1 MRTKQDAYRI
11 LELDKEPLRDGGN
24 DISTEQI
31 KKQYR
36 LMALKYHPDKSK
48 DVDAKD
54 KFIRIQEA
62 YRFLLDSDSD
72 SESNGRETTP
82 EMASYEKTMDDFLS
96 SSVSPKYALLL
107 KKILRVL
114 SKTGLKDL
122 LRRLNRDTLV
132 KLHELMELYKDAFH
146 IDDSEF
152 TEFTTKTAE
161 SNSPE
166 NGRENDATRAVD
178 HRITYILNP
187 FIEDLMGDN
196 VFRLK
201 HGDQFYLVPLWHSET
216 VFEDESSG
224 EEFRVCCYPIL
235 PENMDIDDYNI
246 LSVWLDIRVDQ
257 IWNREHMEID
267 VGGKMVDLPTNLLR
281 FTDKSQEILI
291 MGKGVPL
298 ANSQNVF
305 DVSQRQSIR
314 FRIRLS
320 L

>member
-1 MRTKQDAYRI
+1 MLTKQDAYRI
-11 LELDKEPLRDGGN
+11 LEIDHPEYDV
-24 DISTEQI
+24 EQI

-36 LMALKYHPDKSK
+36 LLALKYHPDKSK
-48 DVDAKD
+48 DPDSKD

-62 YRFLLDSDSD
+62 YRFLLELDSESDSD
-72 SESNGRETTP
+72 SQTTF
-82 EMASYEKTMDDFLS
+82 SYEKTMDDFLS
-96 SSVSPKYALLL
+96 SSVTPKYALLL

-114 SKTGLKDL
+114 SKTGIKDL
-122 LRRLNRDTLV
+122 LRRVNRDTLV
-132 KLHELMELYKDAFH
+132 KLRELMELYKDAFH
-146 IDDSEF
+146 IDDTEF
-152 TEFTTKTAE
+152 TEFTE
-161 SNSPE
+161 SASASASDSPE
-166 NGRENDATRAVD
+166 NGQENDVSGQD

-187 FIEDLMGDN
+187 FIEDLMGEN

-246 LSVWLDIRVDQ
+246 LSVWLEMRVDQ
-257 IWNREHMEID
+257 IWNRDHLEID
-267 VGGKMVDLPTNLLR
+267 VGGKMVDLPTNLLN
-281 FTDKSQEILI
+281 FTDKTQEILI

-305 DVSQRQSIR
+305 DVTQRQSIR